1 MVVRG
6 PPAEKIGVSSGYTDR
21 SHVDPKPKRVRTEQN
36 SVEDSSEGQNDA
48 SQNTNYGKNYSQKL
62 STVTENESEEDSEEE
77 QELLIEKIVR
87 ESLMS
92 GDHML
97 QIQEGEKKE
106 AQVLVHPMQGEEN
119 VGIQESRDKKILC
132 LMKKCL

>member
-36 SVEDSSEGQNDA
+36 SVEDSSEGQDDA

-77 QELLIEKIVR
+77 QELLIEKIAR

-97 QIQEGEKKE
+97 QIQVGGKKRNPGTCASYAGEGECGNSG
-106 AQVLVHPMQGEEN
+106 V
-119 VGIQESRDKKILC
+119 SR
-132 LMKKCL
+132 